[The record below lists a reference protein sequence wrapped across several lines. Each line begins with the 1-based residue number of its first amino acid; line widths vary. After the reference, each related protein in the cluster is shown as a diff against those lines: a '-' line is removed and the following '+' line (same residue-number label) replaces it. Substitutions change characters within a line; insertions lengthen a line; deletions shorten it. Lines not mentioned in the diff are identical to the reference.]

1 MTLSAILALG
11 DGRRVSNGMNVFRYI
26 KSAKNLILQALFP
39 PVCFGCRTEE
49 PVTGGFL
56 CGKCSGNIKINPAFF
71 CAICKNRL
79 PTPRKVC
86 HKSSP
91 LIAGAPEIYGRE
103 PVTELIKLL
112 KYKKL
117 APLAEPLGDLMSEF
131 LHASG
136 LAYSDYLLVPIPLS
150 AKRLRERGFNQAE
163 LLALRLKTNLNI
175 SEERYLPRVLRRVT
189 HTKPQ
194 AKLASRKEREANVRN
209 CFAIRSPE
217 QIAGQNIILI
227 DDVFTT
233 GSTAKEAALVLKRA
247 GARKII
253 ALAVARA

>member
-1 MTLSAILALG
+1 MHA
-11 DGRRVSNGMNVFRYI
+11 FRHI
-26 KSAKNLILQALFP
+26 KSAKNLILQTLFP
-39 PVCFGCRTEE
+39 SVCFGCKTEE

-56 CGKCSGNIKINPAFF
+56 CGKCFGNIKINPAFF

-86 HKSSP
+86 HKNSP
-91 LIAGAPEIYGRE
+91 LIAAAPEIYGRE

-117 APLAEPLGDLMSEF
+117 APLAEPLGDIMTEFVRASE
-131 LHASG
+131 
-136 LAYSDYLLVPIPLS
+136 LAFADYCLVPIPLS

-163 LLALRLKTNLNI
+163 LLALRLKANLGI
-175 SEERYLPRVLRRVT
+175 ADDLYLPRVLRRVA

-194 AKLASRKEREANVRN
+194 AELATRKEREKNIRN
-209 CFAIRSPE
+209 CFAVADPAK
-217 QIAGQNIILI
+217 IAGHNIIII

-247 GARKII
+247 GVRKVI